1 MRTKVIK
8 AVIYRKS
15 AIITRECKVHL
26 KKGLNNIALEGLSKS
41 APEDSIKIRLES
53 LKYSNLQ
60 VKNLQTTELVGKVEV
75 NIQELESLK
84 NKVLA
89 KEQQKTLWAKNS
101 DFTQREHV
109 EYAEIEKFINNYS
122 DNVLAIDDEIVK
134 LKLELTK
141 KQEAYNNQYKKVD
154 RKIITFDIESDKERD
169 EIIRFS
175 YLEPNVQW
183 NPIYEVYA
191 DDDSKELQVLV
202 KGRVIQTTPEAW
214 KDVKIELFTGNPT
227 ISKDIPI
234 LISNY
239 ISFEDYSNKKL
250 FAARAALDK
259 ELASLDMSIA
269 MSEPDRLVAES
280 AKMRTSYESS
290 YNNVARND
298 KETTTQYELP
308 GVWEIN
314 NNPKGLL
321 VDLYDYTIPVEIS
334 HLIIPRASINGYLV
348 AEVESNKLSDLN
360 NQQVVLYYNDSYI
373 GKSMIYMNTE
383 EEKTLISLGI
393 DEKLIGTRKL
403 DQYHSVGLSRQKDS
417 IKVKLNINS
426 SNSKAIKVIVK
437 DILPKSS
444 GKDVSIEAVKL
455 NEGIAD
461 EDGIIVWDLE
471 IEPNTMKELN
481 FSYDITY
488 PKKGELYKNTS
499 F

>member
-1 MRTKVIK
+1 METKVIK

-26 KKGLNNIALEGLSKS
+26 KKGLNSITLEGLSKS
-41 APEDSIKIRLES
+41 APEDSIKLRLEN

-60 VKNLQTTELVGKVEV
+60 VKLLQTVELVGKVEIDIKEINRLQTQIAV
-75 NIQELESLK
+75 
-84 NKVLA
+84 
-89 KEQQKTLWAKNS
+89 KEQQKALWEKNS
-101 DFTQREHV
+101 DFSQRKSVVYE
-109 EYAEIEKFINNYS
+109 ELEKFIDNYS
-122 DNVLAIDDEIVK
+122 TNV
-134 LKLELTK
+134 LKLEDELVELRLDLTK
-141 KQEAYNNQYKKVD
+141 KTEEYNKQFRKVD
-154 RKIITFDIESDKERD
+154 RKIITFDIESDKEQD

-183 NPIYEVYA
+183 HPIYEVYA

-202 KGRVIQTTPEAW
+202 KSRIIQTTSESW

-227 ISKDIPI
+227 ISKNIPI
-234 LISNY
+234 LSSNY
-239 ISFEDYSNKKL
+239 LSFEDYSYKRISI
-250 FAARAALDK
+250 ARETFGAECALD
-259 ELASLDMSIA
+259 SA
-269 MSEPDRLVAES
+269 MPETDRVMAKA

-290 YNNVARND
+290 YNEVSRND
-298 KETTTQYELP
+298 KETTTQYDLP
-308 GVWEIN
+308 GVWSIN
-314 NNPKGLL
+314 NNQKGLL
-321 VDLYDYTIPVEIS
+321 IDLYDYTIPVEIS
-334 HLIIPRASINGYLV
+334 HLIIPRSSTNGYLV

-360 NQQVVLYYNDSYI
+360 TQQVVLYYNDNYI
-373 GKSMIYMNTE
+373 GKSIIYMNTE
-383 EEKTLISLGI
+383 NEKTLISLGI

-403 DQYHSVGLSRQKDS
+403 DQYHSVGLSKQKDS

-426 SNSKAIKVIVK
+426 SNSKEIKVIVK

-455 NEGIAD
+455 NEGVVD
-461 EDGIIVWDLE
+461 EDGIIVWNLE
-471 IEPNTMKELN
+471 IDPNTMKEIN

>member
-1 MRTKVIK
+1 MNTKVIK

-26 KKGLNNIALEGLSKS
+26 KKGLNNITLEGLSKA
-41 APEDSIKIRLES
+41 APEDSIKLRLEN

-60 VKNLQTTELVGKVEV
+60 VKLLQTVELVGKVEV
-75 NIQELESLK
+75 DIKEINSLQTQIA
-84 NKVLA
+84 V
-89 KEQQKTLWAKNS
+89 KEQQKALWEKNS
-101 DFTQREHV
+101 DFSQRKSIAYE
-109 EYAEIEKFINNYS
+109 ELEKFIDNYS
-122 DNVLAIDDEIVK
+122 TNV
-134 LKLELTK
+134 LKLEDELVELRLDLTK
-141 KQEAYNNQYKKVD
+141 KTEAYNKQFKQVD
-154 RKIITFDIESDKERD
+154 RKIITFDIESDKEQD

-183 NPIYEVYA
+183 NPIYEIYA

-202 KGRVIQTTPEAW
+202 KGRVIQTTPENW

-227 ISKDIPI
+227 ISKNIPI
-234 LISNY
+234 LSSNY
-239 ISFEDYSNKKL
+239 LSFEDYSNRRV
-250 FAARAALDK
+250 FAARASFDAECALDG
-259 ELASLDMSIA
+259 A
-269 MSEPDRLVAES
+269 MPETDRVVVKA
-280 AKMRTSYESS
+280 AKMRNSYESS
-290 YNNVARND
+290 YDNVSRND

-308 GVWEIN
+308 GIWTVN

-334 HLIIPRASINGYLV
+334 HLIIPRVSTNGYLV

-360 NQQVVLYYNDSYI
+360 NQQVILYYNDNYI
-373 GKSMIYMNTE
+373 GKSNIYMNTE

-403 DQYHSVGLSRQKDS
+403 DQYHSVGLSKQKDS
-417 IKVKLNINS
+417 VKVKLNINS
-426 SNSKAIKVIVK
+426 SNSKAIDIIVK

-444 GKDVSIEAVKL
+444 GKDVAIEAVKL
-455 NEGIAD
+455 NDGVAD
-461 EDGIIVWDLE
+461 EEGIIVWNLT
-471 IEPNTMKELN
+471 IEPNTMKEIN

-488 PKKGELYKNTS
+488 PKKGELLKNKG